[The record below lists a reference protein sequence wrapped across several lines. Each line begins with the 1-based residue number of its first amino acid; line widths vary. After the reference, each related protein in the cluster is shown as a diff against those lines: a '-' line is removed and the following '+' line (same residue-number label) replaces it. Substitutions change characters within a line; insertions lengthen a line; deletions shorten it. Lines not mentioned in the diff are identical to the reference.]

1 MPLNFLQDIYNEKIS
16 LKEAKFE
23 QRDLE
28 KEIEKLEFNY
38 IPKNEK
44 EEEIDKV
51 LMYAKSLLES
61 RNKIIDAF
69 KDHIFP
75 SEHLKKT
82 DKAAYDFMLKGVNKF
97 IEKIKSME
105 EKINFSLFE
114 DLFEFSSP
122 ADYAKTLIDI
132 SSDENKTIVAEAKD
146 IISNLKDRIKKMS
159 DKEKEKKMPMKHW
172 RLLIKLL
179 IIITRL
185 KIFFIIHQK
194 LIKKIRTKIEKSIA
208 ERTKLRKR
216 KLNTIAEKNKT
227 KQNNTLFSHYFDY
240 LSPENMFK
248 KLRDATDEKNKNMV
262 ESINK
267 KLTKIKHIA
276 RNVPTDDV
284 SRAEENEKII
294 DIVEKILELN
304 NEKK

>member
-1 MPLNFLQDIYNEKIS
+1 
-16 LKEAKFE
+16 
-23 QRDLE
+23 
-28 KEIEKLEFNY
+28 
-38 IPKNEK
+38 
-44 EEEIDKV
+44 
-51 LMYAKSLLES
+51 MYAKSLLES

-194 LIKKIRTKIEKSIA
+194 LIKKIRTK
-208 ERTKLRKR
+208 
-216 KLNTIAEKNKT
+216 
-227 KQNNTLFSHYFDY
+227 D
-240 LSPENMFK
+240 
-248 KLRDATDEKNKNMV
+248 
-262 ESINK
+262 
-267 KLTKIKHIA
+267 
-276 RNVPTDDV
+276 
-284 SRAEENEKII
+284 
-294 DIVEKILELN
+294 
-304 NEKK
+304 